1 MSLPALAPGDFAS
14 VFEAVHGVPP
24 FPWQRRLAERL
35 ACGAR
40 WPDALDL
47 PTGSG
52 KTAAIDVALFHL
64 AIHADRGA
72 DRQAPLRIAFVVD
85 RRIIVDAAAD
95 RAEKLAAALDE
106 ATGDAP
112 LARMAARL
120 RYLAG
125 AKAPP
130 LLVNRL
136 RGGLPREADWARS
149 PSQPTILCSTVDQ
162 VGSRLLFRGYG
173 VSDSMKPVHAGLLGS
188 DCLFL
193 LDETH
198 LAAPFA
204 QTLRR
209 IAGYRAPPW
218 CEAKPG
224 PWGFITLSATQE
236 APCATF
242 RLDDADRAHPVLRS
256 RIEAEKPAQL
266 RLLPAESSR
275 EARKDAKA
283 RAGAAAKVQAA
294 AFADAARA
302 LIEPAVPCRVAVVV
316 NRVALARAVHAQLAD
331 GLGDT
336 ADVCLLTGR
345 IRDLDRHEMMA
356 QVTPRLAIGAER
368 SGKPLVVVATQTIEA
383 GADFDFDAL
392 VTQAAPLDAL
402 RQRFGRLNRAGRDI
416 KARAVV
422 IATKDEVAANADDPV
437 YRDRTA
443 KTWTWLNA
451 KAGKA
456 ARKADAPVLDFGI
469 AAMDRLL
476 ASEPE
481 TAVSLSTEKPQAP
494 ILRPADLLLLS
505 WTAPVPAVDPAI
517 ALFLHGPASGP
528 ADVSIVWRADIT
540 AGTLDMATPWVA
552 LVPPHAGETLAVPL
566 WAARAW
572 LLEEGAAAEIADL
585 EGAGAPEAAPD
596 ASRARR
602 ALRWAG
608 EDDPRT
614 GVVGPDALR
623 PGDVIVVPA
632 TYGGCDGFGWNPDSR
647 EEVTDLG
654 DQRIGGRRATKRL
667 HPGLPG
673 WSDVAALLTPDENL
687 DEPERLAALEAAG
700 IIEGHEGWRIVR
712 PEGYAGAVLLGPAGG
727 ALAAATEDDTSGLQA
742 ARPVGLAEHG
752 GVVTAKA
759 RAFAAAAGLS
769 PQLVADLAL
778 AAALHDAGKADPRFQ
793 AMLRGGD
800 RLLAK
805 MSAGAPLA
813 KSARLPTPA
822 TAAAARQAAG
832 LPERWRHEAQSV
844 TRAIADPRFAQ
855 AHDRELVLW
864 LIGTHHGFGRPLF
877 PHDDPRE
884 PPNALGPQR
893 LDFQFEGSDWPQIFE
908 RLKARYGPWELARLE
923 AVLRLADHRA
933 SEEDGT

>member
-1 MSLPALAPGDFAS
+1 MTLPDLGAGEFAA

-24 FPWQRRLAERL
+24 FPWQQRLAERL
-35 ACGAR
+35 AAGEG

-52 KTAAIDVALFHL
+52 KTAVIDAALFHL
-64 AIHADRGA
+64 ALEADRGPQ
-72 DRQAPLRIAFVVD
+72 RQAPLRIAFVVD

-95 RAEKLAAALDE
+95 RAEKIADALDK
-106 ATGDAP
+106 AAGDTP

-120 RYLAG
+120 RHLAAAG
-125 AKAPP
+125 APP
-130 LLVNRL
+130 LLVSRL

-193 LDETH
+193 LDEAH

-209 IAGYRAPPW
+209 IAAYRAPPW
-218 CEAKPG
+218 CEATPG
-224 PWGFITLSATQE
+224 PWRCVSLSATQE
-236 APCATF
+236 PTGAPF
-242 RLDDADRAHPVLRS
+242 GLDGADRTHPVLQS
-256 RIEAEKPAQL
+256 RLDASKPAEL
-266 RLLPAESSR
+266 RAL
-275 EARKDAKA
+275 EAGQAHAK
-283 RAGAAAKVQAA
+283 
-294 AFADAARA
+294 AFADAAKA
-302 LIEPAVPCRVAVVV
+302 LIDPAVQSCLAVVV
-316 NRVALARAVHAQLAD
+316 NRVALARAVFAQLTD

-336 ADVCLLTGR
+336 ADVVLLTGR
-345 IRDLDRHEMMA
+345 IRDLDRQEMMA
-356 QVTPRLAIGAER
+356 QVAPRLAIGAER
-368 SGKPLVVVATQTIEA
+368 GGKPLVVVATQTIEA
-383 GADFDFDAL
+383 GADFDFDML

-402 RQRFGRLNRAGRDI
+402 RQRFGRLNRAGRPMA
-416 KARAVV
+416 ARAVV
-422 IATKDEVAANADDPV
+422 IATKDEVAKNAGDPV
-437 YRDRTA
+437 YGDRTA
-443 KTWTWLNA
+443 KTWAWLNA
-451 KAGKA
+451 RTGKP
-456 ARKADAPVLDFGI
+456 ARKAVAPVLDFGI
-469 AAMDRLL
+469 AAMDRVLG
-476 ASEPE
+476 SEPDL
-481 TAVSLSTEKPQAP
+481 AIGLSTEKPEAP
-494 ILRPADLLLLS
+494 ILRPADLLLLT
-505 WTAPVPAVDPAI
+505 WTAPIPAVDPAI

-528 ADVSIVWRADIT
+528 ADVSIVWRADI
-540 AGTLDMATPWVA
+540 AEETLDKAAPWVA
-552 LVPPHAGETLAVPL
+552 LAPPHAGETLAVPV

-572 LLEEGAAAEIADL
+572 LSGQDAAAEVADL
-585 EGAGAPEAAPD
+585 EGAGSSEVAPD
-596 ASRARR
+596 GRRARLV
-602 ALRWAG
+602 LRWAG

-614 GVVGPDALR
+614 GVIGADELR
-623 PGDVIVVPA
+623 AGDVIVVPV
-632 TYGGCDGFGWNPDSR
+632 TYGGCDRFGWNPTSR
-647 EEVTDLG
+647 EDVTDLG
-654 DQRIGGRRATKRL
+654 DQRAGGRRAIRRL
-667 HPGLPG
+667 HPGRPG
-673 WSDVAALLTPDENL
+673 WNRVAALLTPDEGL
-687 DEPERLAALEAAG
+687 DDAERLRGLESAG
-700 IIEGHEGWRIVR
+700 IIEGHERWRIVR
-712 PEGYAGAVLLGPAGG
+712 PEDYPGVVLLGPGG
-727 ALAAATEDDTSGLQA
+727 DALAAATEDDVTGLQA

-759 RAFAAAAGLS
+759 RAFAEAAGLC
-769 PQLVADLAL
+769 PNRVADVAL

-800 RLLAK
+800 RLLAA
-805 MSAGAPLA
+805 MSSGVPLA

-822 TAAAARQAAG
+822 AAAAARQAAG

-844 TRAIADPRFAQ
+844 IRAIADPRFAQ

-884 PPNALGPQR
+884 APDALGPQR

-933 SEEDGT
+933 SEEDGA

>member
-1 MSLPALAPGDFAS
+1 MRLPDLDAGEFPA
-14 VFEAVHGVPP
+14 VFEAVHGVTP

-35 ACGAR
+35 TAGEG
-40 WPDALDL
+40 WPGSLDL

-52 KTAAIDVALFHL
+52 KTAAIDIALFHL
-64 AIHADRGA
+64 ALQADRGA
-72 DRQAPLRIAFVVD
+72 ERQAPLRIAFVVD

-95 RAEKLAAALDE
+95 RAAKIADALAKAA
-106 ATGDAP
+106 GDTP

-120 RYLAG
+120 RHLAG

-130 LLVNRL
+130 LLVRPL

-149 PSQPTILCSTVDQ
+149 PGQPTILCSTVDQ

-193 LDETH
+193 LDEAH

-218 CEAKPG
+218 CEVAPG
-224 PWGFITLSATQE
+224 PWGFVTLSATQE
-236 APCATF
+236 PSGARF
-242 RLDDADRAHPVLRS
+242 GLDEEDRGHPVLES
-256 RIEAEKPAQL
+256 RLDACKRAEL
-266 RLLPAESSR
+266 RLL
-275 EARKDAKA
+275 EAGKA
-283 RAGAAAKVQAA
+283 QVEAFVKAAKE
-294 AFADAARA
+294 
-302 LIEPAVPCRVAVVV
+302 LIDSAVPSCVAVVI
-316 NRVALARAVHAQLAD
+316 NRVALARAVFRQLAD
-331 GLGDT
+331 CLGET
-336 ADVCLLTGR
+336 ADLFLLTGR
-345 IRDLDRHEMMA
+345 IRDLDRQEIER
-356 QVTPRLAIGAER
+356 QVAPRLAIGAER
-368 SGKPLVVVATQTIEA
+368 AGKPLIVVATQTIEA

-416 KARAVV
+416 KARAVI
-422 IATKDEVAANADDPV
+422 IATKEEVAKNADDAV
-437 YRDRTA
+437 YGDRTA
-443 KTWTWLNA
+443 KTWAWLNA
-451 KAGKA
+451 RAGKP
-456 ARKADAPVLDFGI
+456 ARKGDAPVMDFGI

-540 AGTLDMATPWVA
+540 EETLHMATPWVA

-572 LLEEGAAAEIADL
+572 LLGEGAAAEVADL
-585 EGAGAPEAAPD
+585 EGAGAPEAASD
-596 ASRARR
+596 GRRARR

-647 EEVTDLG
+647 EDVPDLG
-654 DQRIGGRRATKRL
+654 DQRAGGRRATRRL

-673 WSDVAALLTPDENL
+673 WSDVAPMLRPDENL

-700 IIEGHEGWRIVR
+700 VIEGSGWRIVR
-712 PEGYAGAVLLGPAGG
+712 PEGYAGAVLLGPAD
-727 ALAAATEDDTSGLQA
+727 AVLAAATEDDSSGLQA
-742 ARPVGLAEHG
+742 ARAVGLAKHSEA
-752 GVVTAKA
+752 VRAKA
-759 RAFAAAAGLS
+759 QAFARAAGLA
-769 PQLVADLAL
+769 PERVQDVAL

-793 AMLRGGD
+793 ALLRGGD
-800 RLLAK
+800 RLLAA
-805 MSAGAPLA
+805 MSAGTPLA

-822 TAAAARQAAG
+822 AAAAARRAAG

-844 TRAIADPRFAQ
+844 TRAIADPSFAQ

-884 PPNALGPQR
+884 RPDALGPQR
-893 LDFQFEGSDWPQIFE
+893 LDFQFEGRDWPQIFE
-908 RLKARYGPWELARLE
+908 ALKARYGLWELARLE

-933 SEEDGT
+933 SEEADA